1 MRGGPVLLAILL
13 AALLAAL
20 SAAMPAMGQTPGG
33 TPAPEPDNGK
43 PTAMVIG
50 GGRPFGLN
58 FAAAGAVC
66 RIAEAAEL
74 GRCLV
79 ESKAD
84 SAANLAALQD
94 GSVDFAVVQSDW
106 LRHAAEGTSRFRG
119 VGADDDLRA
128 MFSLHAEALTL
139 VARAQARIRTVASLK
154 RRRVGLGA
162 ADGYARLL
170 MEYLL
175 RAVGLDMDDLEAAAD
190 GTPAAVDA
198 ALCEGKLDAVAL
210 VASHPSLRMGALAE
224 RCPVRIVQ
232 LVSGTIARTLKGR
245 PDLSLAVVPG
255 GLYKGSPDPVRTIG
269 LRAVLATTGQVAASR
284 VYRLVA
290 ATFERLGEL
299 RGRHPALSSLRIES
313 MSQSGIGIPVH
324 EGALRF
330 YRERGIRH

>member
-1 MRGGPVLLAILL
+1 MRAMWILL
-13 AALLAAL
+13 AALLAAPP
-20 SAAMPAMGQTPGG
+20 AAAQTPGD
-33 TPAPEPDNGK
+33 TPAPEPANGK

-66 RIAEAAEL
+66 RIAEAARL

-84 SAANLAALQD
+84 SAANIAALRD

-128 MFSLHAEALTL
+128 VFSLHAEALTL

-154 RRRVGLGA
+154 GRRVGLGA
-162 ADGYARLL
+162 ANGYPRLL
-170 MEYLL
+170 MERLL
-175 RAVGLDMDDLEAAAD
+175 RAAGLDMGDLEAAAD
-190 GTPAAVDA
+190 GAPTAADA
-198 ALCEGKLDAVAL
+198 ALCEGKIDAVAR
-210 VASHPSLRMGALAE
+210 VASHPSLRIAALAE

-232 LVSGTIARTLKGR
+232 LVSGTIARSLKGR

-269 LRAVLATTGQVAASR
+269 LRAVLATTGQVAAGR
-284 VYRLVA
+284 VYRLMV
-290 ATFERLGEL
+290 ATFERLDEL
-299 RGRHPALSSLRIES
+299 RGRHPAFSSLQIET
-313 MSQSGIGIPVH
+313 MSRSGIGVPVH

-330 YRERGIRH
+330 YRERGIRR